1 LCPSCR
7 SFAIKYF
14 GTGTQRVEEEL
25 KKLVD
30 TKYAIGRMDKDT
42 TTKPDSHDQIYEGF
56 ADKNVDILI
65 GTQMITKGWDFP
77 NIGLVGIISA
87 DTMINFPDYNAQ
99 ERTFDLLTQV
109 AGRTGR
115 GNAIGEVVL
124 QTYNPDNLAIKYASK
139 HDFVGFY
146 NKDILNRQEFDYPP
160 FAHLIKIMYNSKSSD
175 TSEEEMNKLF
185 ERIKLL
191 FNNTLNIIGPS
202 PAFIPKK
209 AGRYWWQLIIKTDE
223 KQLIDV
229 INKLSDIMTT
239 DWIMDVD
246 PIGMI

>member
-1 LCPSCR
+1 
-7 SFAIKYF
+7 
-14 GTGTQRVEEEL
+14 
-25 KKLVD
+25 
-30 TKYAIGRMDKDT
+30 
-42 TTKPDSHDQIYEGF
+42 
-56 ADKNVDILI
+56 
-65 GTQMITKGWDFP
+65 
-77 NIGLVGIISA
+77 
-87 DTMINFPDYNAQ
+87 
-99 ERTFDLLTQV
+99 
-109 AGRTGR
+109 
-115 GNAIGEVVL
+115 
-124 QTYNPDNLAIKYASK
+124 
-139 HDFVGFY
+139 
-146 NKDILNRQEFDYPP
+146 
-160 FAHLIKIMYNSKSSD
+160 
-175 TSEEEMNKLF
+175 MNKLF